1 MRIKVGSETK
11 RINSLSCSGVTNAC
25 GPLDVVRDQLND
37 DIDVFCEP
45 QIPVRADRQSPGDQ
59 KSDASRFERRG
70 KCFKAGEF
78 HVLSGLVSADLAN
91 AKPQNT

>member
-1 MRIKVGSETK
+1 
-11 RINSLSCSGVTNAC
+11 
-25 GPLDVVRDQLND
+25 LND

-45 QIPVRADRQSPGDQ
+45 QIPVRADRQSP
-59 KSDASRFERRG
+59 DASRFERRG

>member
-1 MRIKVGSETK
+1 
-11 RINSLSCSGVTNAC
+11 
-25 GPLDVVRDQLND
+25 
-37 DIDVFCEP
+37 
-45 QIPVRADRQSPGDQ
+45 VRADRQSPGYQ
-59 KSDASRFERRG
+59 ISDASRFERRG